1 MAATGKSE
9 QMGFHATG
17 AIGGSDGKPEF
28 SETTE
33 KMEYKK
39 IRNLIAEGNLSES
52 IETLIQEVEG
62 SKISEKNEVILQ
74 SSRLNNILKE
84 KRIGVVTA
92 EESTIVINQVTN
104 GILTLVDN
112 LERKYPEIAL
122 SETKRSDTSANL
134 NNTISL
140 ILGKSVSLQDK
151 NIEQIQH
158 LAKLYEIHK
167 TNLQAS
173 EEAAAKW
180 GELAPS
186 IITHKITE
194 NRQKIEELKS
204 QIAAL
209 I

>member
-1 MAATGKSE
+1 MRG
-9 QMGFHATG
+9 
-17 AIGGSDGKPEF
+17 
-28 SETTE
+28 
-33 KMEYKK
+33 
-39 IRNLIAEGNLSES
+39 LIAEGNISEAL
-52 IETLIQEVEG
+52 ETLITEVEG

-84 KRIGVVTA
+84 KRIGVVSG
-92 EESTIVINQVTN
+92 EESNLIINQVTN
-104 GILTLVDN
+104 GILTLIDN
-112 LERKYPEIAL
+112 LEKKYP
-122 SETKRSDTSANL
+122 DTQKFEDNSANTIMGL
-134 NNTISL
+134 NAIVEI
-140 ILGKSVSLQDK
+140 ILGKNVNIQGE

-158 LAKLYEIHK
+158 LVKLFEIHR

-186 IITHKITE
+186 IILHNLKE
-194 NRQKIEELKS
+194 NRQKIEELKN